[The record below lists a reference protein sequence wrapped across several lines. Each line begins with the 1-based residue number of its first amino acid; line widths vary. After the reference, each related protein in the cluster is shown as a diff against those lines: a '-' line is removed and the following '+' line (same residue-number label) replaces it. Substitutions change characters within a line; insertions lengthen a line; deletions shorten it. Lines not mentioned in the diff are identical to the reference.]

1 LLKETIEERKE
12 KGEINQAFIDEF
24 EQAIKG
30 LMRQM
35 EESEKNIKG
44 KEKVPKLRKGT

>member
-1 LLKETIEERKE
+1 LKRE
-12 KGEINQAFIDEF
+12 KSD
-24 EQAIKG
+24 KG

-44 KEKVPKLRKGT
+44 KENVPKLKKGTWKS